1 MRKCSPWSIK
11 DEGEKLRN
19 EPYEYLLFLK
29 IHTEMKK
36 LVSFVIKI
44 DWEFVSPSNNP
55 PSHCISLNSFSQT
68 LLLIIFFPSYI
79 YNLHILIHPLVCQH
93 ILFLIHFTYF
103 YWPSPGFPDH
113 LLLLPR
119 PPPMGSP
126 ITFFYWVPLFDS
138 WFLHHSFLPRSPPKV
153 SLITYF
159 YWYPL
164 GLPQGDTWPVWYR
177 ECYDSC
183 PASCCH
189 SDRSVVGR
197 RSLIGC
203 RWPRCWAAWH
213 TGVGGRPLRNL
224 SP

>member
-36 LVSFVIKI
+36 LVSLIF
-44 DWEFVSPSNNP
+44 
-55 PSHCISLNSFSQT
+55 LNYTFWS
-68 LLLIIFFPSYI
+68 
-79 YNLHILIHPLVCQH
+79 ILWPAS
-93 ILFLIHFTYF
+93 TYF
-103 YWPSPGFPDH
+103 SWFTSLTFTDPH
-113 LLLLPR
+113 L
-119 PPPMGSP
+119 GSP
-126 ITFFYWVPLFDS
+126 ITFFYWVPPPLWLLIPLTLIFTEV
-138 WFLHHSFLPRSPPKV
+138 PPPKG

-164 GLPQGDTWPVWYR
+164 GLPQGDTWPVGCR

-203 RWPRCWAAWH
+203 RWLRCWAAWH
-213 TGVGGRPLRNL
+213 TRVGGRPWRNL